1 MADTHFPDEWLAH
14 SLEGVVTPEL
24 LIELREKAPPP
35 ARLWETLVAQKI
47 VSDEQILTALS
58 TRFRLKLAD
67 LAHLDPTAKERV
79 PEQVARRYLRS
90 EEHTSELQSPCNLV
104 SRLLLVKKTVSCLKK

>member
-24 LIELREKAPPP
+24 LVELREKAPPP
-35 ARLWETLVAQKI
+35 AKLWETLVAQKI
-47 VSDEQILTALS
+47 ASDEQILTALS

-67 LAHLDPTAKERV
+67 LAQVDPAAKERSEERRV
-79 PEQVARRYLRS
+79 GKDGNAGSQMRVARR
-90 EEHTSELQSPCNLV
+90 N
-104 SRLLLVKKTVSCLKK
+104 

>member
-47 VSDEQILTALS
+47 GRASC
-58 TRFRLKLAD
+58 R
-67 LAHLDPTAKERV
+67 ERV
-79 PEQVARRYLRS
+79 
-90 EEHTSELQSPCNLV
+90 
-104 SRLLLVKKTVSCLKK
+104 